1 MKEYGLEWLE
11 ESWKPTTVKYYTNK
25 RGA

>member
-11 ESWKPTTVKYYTNK
+11 EDWKPTKVKYYTNR

>member
-1 MKEYGLEWLE
+1 MKDLEWLE
-11 ESWKPTTVKYYTNK
+11 EDWKPTKVKYYTNR

>member
-11 ESWKPTTVKYYTNK
+11 EDWKPTTVKYYTNK